1 MNNRQSI
8 LNEIENIKPIPKELK
23 TLKTTVE
30 KVVIE
35 GNIDLPECKNKFTQ
49 LDTAYLEVVN
59 EYKKELTVLLFS

>member
-8 LNEIENIKPIPKELK
+8 LNEIENIKPIPKELE

-30 KVVIE
+30 KVVVE
-35 GNIDLPECKNKFTQ
+35 GIIDLPECKNKFTQ